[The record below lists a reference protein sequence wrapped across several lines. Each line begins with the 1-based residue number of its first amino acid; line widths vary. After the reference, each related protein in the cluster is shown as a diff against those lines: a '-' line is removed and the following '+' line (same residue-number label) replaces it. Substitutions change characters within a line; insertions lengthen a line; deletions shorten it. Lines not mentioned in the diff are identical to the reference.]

1 MSILLRTK
9 TTDSST
15 NLKDVLSKKIPVEQ
29 DRVKKFRQ
37 QYGSTKVGEVT
48 IDMVSIIIYLLDI
61 LFSQFMIMKRFPNK
75 SKVEI

>member
-48 IDMVSIIIYLLDI
+48 IDMVSIYFIIYLID
-61 LFSQFMIMKRFPNK
+61 FY
-75 SKVEI
+75 